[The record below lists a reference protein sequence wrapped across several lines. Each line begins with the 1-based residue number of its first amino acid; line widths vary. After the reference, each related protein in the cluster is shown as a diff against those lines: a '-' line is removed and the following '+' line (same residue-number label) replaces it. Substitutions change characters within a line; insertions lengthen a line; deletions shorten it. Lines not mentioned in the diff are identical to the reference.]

1 MKQRL
6 TEIHARRQRL
16 IAKAAAERRAIAL
29 SIDAWRK
36 PLGAAERMLAA
47 VHYVRAHPIALVL
60 AAATVTVVAPR
71 RTIRWVRRG
80 FVLWRSYRWVVRALT
95 DLAH

>member
-1 MKQRL
+1 
-6 TEIHARRQRL
+6 
-16 IAKAAAERRAIAL
+16 
-29 SIDAWRK
+29 
-36 PLGAAERMLAA
+36 MLAA

-60 AAATVTVVAPR
+60 AVATVTVVAPR